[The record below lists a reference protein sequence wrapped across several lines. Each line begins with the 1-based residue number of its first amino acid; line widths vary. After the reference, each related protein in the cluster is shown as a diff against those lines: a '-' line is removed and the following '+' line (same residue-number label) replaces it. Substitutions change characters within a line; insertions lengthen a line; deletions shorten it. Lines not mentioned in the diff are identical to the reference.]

1 MTGLVEF
8 WNAVCRKGAAT
19 PVQKAKDPETKENQ
33 QQAATKTMATT
44 ATKPEF
50 RKLTHDE
57 KAWMNEFDDV
67 SGCLLLPS
75 LSIYLLFSHLEC
87 NVLCSI
93 MQLLVDPS
101 FWCES

>member
-1 MTGLVEF
+1 MTEGWAAF
-8 WNAVCRKGAAT
+8 WNVYRKGAAT
-19 PVQKAKDPETKENQ
+19 PVQKAKDPEKKENQ
-33 QQAATKTMATT
+33 QEATRTMATT

-50 RKLTHDE
+50 RKLTDDE

-87 NVLCSI
+87 YVFCSI
-93 MQLLVDPS
+93 MQLLVDVS